1 MSVEA
6 AIRIACGTVCVAAGL
21 YGTYKFCK
29 FFNSV
34 SRKLQIVQRIQTN
47 VEQLHVGDA
56 ALEGDQLRQFMME
69 LESVKDVLE
78 QIQLDFSSITEND
91 LLNALNT
98 STKMFVTYGI
108 AKE

>member
-6 AIRIACGTVCVAAGL
+6 AIRIACGTVVVVVGA

-34 SRKLQIVQRIQTN
+34 SRKMQIVRKIQSD

-56 ALEGDQLRQFMME
+56 ALEGEQLRQFMVE
-69 LESVKDVLE
+69 LDSVRDVLQRVE
-78 QIQLDFSSITEND
+78 LDFSSVTEED
-91 LLNALNT
+91 LLTTL
-98 STKMFVTYGI
+98 SVCTKMFVKYSI